1 MNEMFEWKPEDGRLM
16 KERLSYNKKTYEFE
30 SDVSREDKIQFLDSL
45 NDKFS
50 TVLGLF
56 EKFSKEK
63 VDMPKDCF
71 GGVKTVSLK
80 AWLKRNDEHRIFDAE
95 YRYGKL
101 RGLSGINMPERYIES
116 NVKSGYD
123 YYDDFVDETFR
134 RTLQNTCLREERE
147 YFRSH
152 DEYQVLVDKTQQ
164 ALSNGEFYTFG
175 IPVVY
180 GTDGIH
186 ISDDKHE
193 NYRRATLE
201 ELKALWD
208 KNEQVR
214 EFVDMLTKE
223 GVGFD
228 YDNQLGDAPD
238 RKKMKE
244 FYGRE

>member
-1 MNEMFEWKPEDGRLM
+1 MFEWKPEDGRLM

-30 SDVSREDKIQFLDSL
+30 GDVSREDKIQFLNSL
-45 NDKFS
+45 NDKFT
-50 TVLGLF
+50 TVIELF
-56 EKFSKEK
+56 DKFSKEK
-63 VDMPKDCF
+63 ADMPKDCF

-152 DEYQVLVDKTQQ
+152 DEYQALVDKTQQ

-214 EFVDMLTKE
+214 EFVEMLTKE

-244 FYGRE
+244 YYGRE

>member
-1 MNEMFEWKPEDGRLM
+1 MIKMFEWKPEDGRLM
-16 KERLSYNKKTYEFE
+16 KEQMSYNKKTYEFE
-30 SDVSREDKIQFLDSL
+30 DDVSREDKIQFLSSL
-45 NDKFS
+45 NDKFA
-50 TVLGLF
+50 TVIELF
-56 EKFSKEK
+56 DKFSKEK
-63 VDMPKDCF
+63 ADMPKDCF

-201 ELKALWD
+201 ELKALWN

-228 YDNQLGDAPD
+228 YDNQLGETPD
-238 RKKMKE
+238 KKKMKE
-244 FYGRE
+244 YYGRE

>member
-1 MNEMFEWKPEDGRLM
+1 MFEWKPEYGWLM
-16 KERLSYNKKTYEFE
+16 KQRLSPDKKIYDFE
-30 SDVSREDKIQFLDSL
+30 KDISREDKIQFLNSL
-45 NDKFS
+45 NDKF
-50 TVLGLF
+50 TIVIELF
-56 EKFSKEK
+56 DKFSKEK
-63 VDMPKDCF
+63 ADIPKDNF
-71 GGVKTVSLK
+71 GNVKTVSLK
-80 AWLKRNDEHRIFDAE
+80 AWLKRNDKHRIFDAE

-116 NVKSGYD
+116 NAKLGYD
-123 YYDDFVDETFR
+123 YYDDIVDETFR
-134 RTLQNTCLREERE
+134 RTLQNTCLREEKE

-152 DEYQVLVDKTQQ
+152 DEYQVLVDKTQK

-175 IPVVY
+175 VLVVY
-180 GTDGIH
+180 GSDGIH

-201 ELKALWD
+201 ELKVLWD

-228 YDNQLGDAPD
+228 YNNQLGETPD
-238 RKKMKE
+238 KKKMKE
-244 FYGRE
+244 FYGR